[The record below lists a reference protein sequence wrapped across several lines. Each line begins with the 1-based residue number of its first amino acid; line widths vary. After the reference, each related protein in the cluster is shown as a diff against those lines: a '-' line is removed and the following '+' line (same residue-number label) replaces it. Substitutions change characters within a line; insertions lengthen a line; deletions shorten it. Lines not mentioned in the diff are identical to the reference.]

1 MKGARATQKTV
12 PARLMPAAEFARS
25 QAPHRRAV
33 VHEEM
38 SGGVYVLISTAC
50 WHNAHAPT
58 VTYVGD
64 HVWRKAHGT
73 HSDVIGRS
81 AIERRIYTGL
91 RVIVNDAC
99 VK

>member
-38 SGGVYVLISTAC
+38 SGGVYVLLHSMLAQRT
-50 WHNAHAPT
+50 
-58 VTYVGD
+58 
-64 HVWRKAHGT
+64 RT
-73 HSDVIGRS
+73 HSDICGRSRLAQRARDTYDVIGRS